1 MALPTISRDAVA
13 KVLDLAP
20 HIDTVTAMAGPV
32 EPHPDL
38 RTIVDTLDETG
49 FIAPF
54 DWPTEFRDRMGDLTN
69 DDLLKAA
76 DLETLRKVL
85 TAQIRLNR
93 FNEGY
98 LDEVVKQGK
107 WATIIGRLR
116 WLYDNDR
123 V

>member
-1 MALPTISRDAVA
+1 MALPTISREAVS

-20 HIDTVTAMAGPV
+20 HIDAVTAMAGPV
-32 EPHPDL
+32 GPHPDL
-38 RTIVDTLDETG
+38 RTIIDTLDETG
-49 FIAPF
+49 FITPF
-54 DWPTEFRDRMGDLTN
+54 DWPAEFRDRMDDLTN
-69 DDLLKAA
+69 DDLLRAA

-98 LDEVVKQGK
+98 LDEVVRQGK
-107 WATIIGRLR
+107 WATIISRLR

>member
-1 MALPTISRDAVA
+1 
-13 KVLDLAP
+13 
-20 HIDTVTAMAGPV
+20 MAGPV

-54 DWPTEFRDRMGDLTN
+54 DWPAEFRDRLDDLTN
-69 DDLLKAA
+69 DDLLRAA

-93 FNEGY
+93 FSEGY

-116 WLYDNDR
+116 WLYDNNR

>member
-1 MALPTISRDAVA
+1 MD
-13 KVLDLAP
+13 
-20 HIDTVTAMAGPV
+20 
-32 EPHPDL
+32 
-38 RTIVDTLDETG
+38 
-49 FIAPF
+49 
-54 DWPTEFRDRMGDLTN
+54 DLTN
-69 DDLLKAA
+69 DDLLRAA

-98 LDEVVKQGK
+98 LDEVVRQGK